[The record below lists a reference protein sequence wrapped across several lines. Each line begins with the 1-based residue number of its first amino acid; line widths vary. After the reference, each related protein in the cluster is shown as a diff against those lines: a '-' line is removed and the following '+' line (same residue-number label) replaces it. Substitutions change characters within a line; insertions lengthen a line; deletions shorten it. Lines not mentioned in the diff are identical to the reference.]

1 LLVVV
6 EGSVVSTLGR
16 DVGLEVA
23 MGPRMMDEEDRVTPP
38 YTNTHQSHVKTYGSG
53 RWQTRYGRTIVGHD
67 PWWWSIVW
75 WQSVN

>member
-1 LLVVV
+1 MLLLVVV

-38 YTNTHQSHVKTYGSG
+38 TQTHISRTSRLMDLADGRRGMGAPSLGMTLGGGPLYGG
-53 RWQTRYGRTIVGHD
+53 RA
-67 PWWWSIVW
+67 
-75 WQSVN
+75 